1 MSISLILYL
10 RFFFKN
16 FCAPINAINSKLDSF
31 GKTKSKVVKQLRM
44 EQLRMGF
51 YQDSQQIF
59 FWNMRFYRFYYPR
72 SGTPEV
78 VVKGP
83 SHPSKLRFFSFEVI
97 YPLPSYFFRETKSI
111 SLIWFLTKPAAPSF
125 HWRAINLEAVFI
137 YCHGWSQL
145 SRINNKNIALN
156 LVSLFFWLRDF
167 GKKKKT

>member
-59 FWNMRFYRFYYPR
+59 F
-72 SGTPEV
+72 G
-78 VVKGP
+78 
-83 SHPSKLRFFSFEVI
+83 I
-97 YPLPSYFFRETKSI
+97 
-111 SLIWFLTKPAAPSF
+111 
-125 HWRAINLEAVFI
+125 
-137 YCHGWSQL
+137 
-145 SRINNKNIALN
+145 
-156 LVSLFFWLRDF
+156 
-167 GKKKKT
+167 